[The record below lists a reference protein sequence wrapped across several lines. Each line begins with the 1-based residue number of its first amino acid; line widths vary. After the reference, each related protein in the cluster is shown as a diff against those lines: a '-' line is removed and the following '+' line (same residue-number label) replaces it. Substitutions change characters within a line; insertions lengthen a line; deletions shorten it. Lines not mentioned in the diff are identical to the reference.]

1 MCPYRVA
8 KMVGTVNINKATS
21 HKIHT
26 ELGISKTKSQAI
38 IEARKKAGGKL
49 AIDDLRKVFKA
60 NPDFVEFL
68 LEVGAIEFGSPW
80 VARKSDASSTHLA
93 SDANGVSPHTLGV
106 SQQATGVSQPA
117 TSVLVIGDAT
127 PEADE
132 WKWVNIGDDGIFFW
146 VTEKDKNQA
155 IIQYLSELSPSKSII
170 LLVRDKERVMG
181 VADLLLEA
189 GYPLVYCHEG
199 RTSSQNAEV
208 WDSFSKKRYPILV
221 ASLKSDAL
229 YSFYDPCLVH
239 PEMLL
244 VDFPNSMQALED
256 LWEDLCVPTTFISDN
271 DEHVLFDLVDY
282 VSTSVDP
289 CPAWLKQKLAE
300 LSSKTSTSVAN
311 SKGTVHPDMAVP
323 VSSKVGTCV
332 SPPKECYSSS
342 AEIHSRSPSSPKECY
357 SNVITESKSIS
368 SLKEC
373 YPDFQDQDNV
383 LPHDPYNTKSPSFS
397 SLECSGISAGDLN
410 STSVN
415 NSAITSRPF
424 IVPERPQST
433 SVPSLP
439 SPQQITGE
447 LPLTNQWVLQQ
458 HQQLAVT
465 LNNYAK
471 GHNKQM
477 EEIQQRKT
485 KLRKDFEDNMRL
497 LQEWEQSITDF
508 DKVVRASFIQEAKRL
523 KEIEQHLRDTATLLK
538 GTKQS
543 PSSTS
548 SQETSTSVY
557 AQSSKCCPT
566 DVNLESGCEDADHSR
581 IEDNCVEY
589 YVAQDPYQYSVQ
601 SSPRL
606 VPVREVPSDVY
617 SSASDGS
624 QESLTSE
631 TYSEFDGLSS
641 LGQCQKH
648 SVHPMPP
655 HVSSHPNQGYS
666 GHLSYSSTY
675 LGYSHQYSQ
684 QQMPISSSRY
694 PTVVPNTGVL
704 MCQPNVPILQPCP
717 VIIDGSAPV
726 VGRSIP
732 YIPMHPCGNPVATT
746 PSLEPLNSSGLV

>member
-1 MCPYRVA
+1 
-8 KMVGTVNINKATS
+8 MVT
-21 HKIHT
+21 
-26 ELGISKTKSQAI
+26 
-38 IEARKKAGGKL
+38 
-49 AIDDLRKVFKA
+49 
-60 NPDFVEFL
+60 
-68 LEVGAIEFGSPW
+68 
-80 VARKSDASSTHLA
+80 
-93 SDANGVSPHTLGV
+93 
-106 SQQATGVSQPA
+106 
-117 TSVLVIGDAT
+117 GDAT

-155 IIQYLSELSPSKSII
+155 IIQYLSELSPSKAIV

-189 GYPLVYCHEG
+189 RYPLVYCHEG

-229 YSFYDPCLVH
+229 YSFYDPRLVH

-256 LWEDLCVPTTFISDN
+256 LWEDLCVPTAFISDN
-271 DEHVLFDLVDY
+271 DEHVLFDLVNY

-289 CPAWLKQKLAE
+289 CPVWLKQKLVE
-300 LSSKTSTSVAN
+300 LSSKTLTSVAN
-311 SKGTVHPDMAVP
+311 SKGTLHPDMAVP

-342 AEIHSRSPSSPKECY
+342 TETHSRSPSSPKECY
-357 SNVITESKSIS
+357 SDVVTGSKSIS
-368 SLKEC
+368 SHKEC
-373 YPDFQDQDNV
+373 YPDFQDQDNI
-383 LPHDPYNTKSPSFS
+383 PPCDSYNTKSLSFP
-397 SLECSGISAGDLN
+397 SLECSGISAGGDLN
-410 STSVN
+410 SASAN
-415 NSAITSRPF
+415 NSFIGSRPS
-424 IVPERPQST
+424 IVPEGPQST
-433 SVPSLP
+433 SVPLLP
-439 SPQQITGE
+439 LPHQISGE
-447 LPLTNQWVLQQ
+447 LPLTHQWVLQQ
-458 HQQLAVT
+458 HQQLVVN

-523 KEIEQHLRDTATLLK
+523 KEIEQHLRETAALLK
-538 GTKQS
+538 VTKQS
-543 PSSTS
+543 LSSTS
-548 SQETSTSVY
+548 SQETSTSGY
-557 AQSSKCCPT
+557 AQPNKYCPT
-566 DVNLESGCEDADHSR
+566 DVNLESGYDQTSVANFRESQLLSNDGCCDKSLGETSDLSNSISIQDEDADHSR
-581 IEDNCVEY
+581 VEDNCVEY
-589 YVAQDPYQYSVQ
+589 YVAQDPCQYSVQ

-606 VPVREVPSDVY
+606 IPVREVPSEVY

-631 TYSEFDGLSS
+631 TDSEFDGLSS
-641 LGQCQKH
+641 QEQCQKH
-648 SVHPMPP
+648 SFHPMPP
-655 HVSSHPNQGYS
+655 GVLSHPNQGYS
-666 GHLSYSSTY
+666 GHLPYSSTY

-694 PTVVPNTGVL
+694 PTVPNPGVL

-717 VIIDGSAPV
+717 VIVDGSAPV
-726 VGRSIP
+726 VGRVYTFYSRASLWESICNNT
-732 YIPMHPCGNPVATT
+732 IT
-746 PSLEPLNSSGLV
+746 

>member
-38 IEARKKAGGKL
+38 IEARKKAGGQL
-49 AIDDLRKVFKA
+49 TIDDLRKVFKA

-80 VARKSDASSTHLA
+80 VAKKSDASSTHLA
-93 SDANGVSPHTLGV
+93 SDANGVPPHTLEV
-106 SQQATGVSQPA
+106 SQQAIMLSQPA
-117 TSVLVIGDAT
+117 TSVLVTGDVT

-132 WKWVNIGDDGIFFW
+132 WKWVNIGDNGIFFW

-155 IIQYLSELSPSKSII
+155 IIQYLSESPSKAIV

-181 VADLLLEA
+181 VADHLLEA

-199 RTSSQNAEV
+199 CTSSQNAEV

-256 LWEDLCVPTTFISDN
+256 LWQDLCVPTAFISDN
-271 DEHVLFDLVDY
+271 DEHVLFDLVNY

-289 CPAWLKQKLAE
+289 CPTWLKWKLAE
-300 LSSKTSTSVAN
+300 LSSKTLNSVVN
-311 SKGTVHPDMAVP
+311 SKGTLHPDVAVP

-332 SPPKECYSSS
+332 SSPKECYSSS
-342 AEIHSRSPSSPKECY
+342 TETHSRSPSSPKECY
-357 SNVITESKSIS
+357 SNIVTDSKSIS
-368 SLKEC
+368 SPKEC
-373 YPDFQDQDNV
+373 YPDFQDQDNI
-383 LPHDPYNTKSPSFS
+383 PPCDSYNTKSLSFP
-397 SLECSGISAGDLN
+397 SLECSGISAGGDLN
-410 STSVN
+410 SASAN
-415 NSAITSRPF
+415 NSSIGSRPS
-424 IVPERPQST
+424 IVPEGPQST
-433 SVPSLP
+433 SVPLLP
-439 SPQQITGE
+439 LPHQMSGE
-447 LPLTNQWVLQQ
+447 LPLTQQWVLQQ
-458 HQQLAVT
+458 HQQLVVN

-485 KLRKDFEDNMRL
+485 KLQKDFEDNMHL

-523 KEIEQHLRDTATLLK
+523 KEIEEHLRETAALLK

-543 PSSTS
+543 LSSTS

-581 IEDNCVEY
+581 VEDNCMEY
-589 YVAQDPYQYSVQ
+589 CVAQNPCQYSVQ

-606 VPVREVPSDVY
+606 VPVREVPSEVY
-617 SSASDGS
+617 SSASGGS

-631 TYSEFDGLSS
+631 TDFDFDGLGSQE
-641 LGQCQKH
+641 QCQKH
-648 SVHPMPP
+648 SYHPMPSGG
-655 HVSSHPNQGYS
+655 SSHPNQGYS
-666 GHLSYSSTY
+666 GHLTYSSTY
-675 LGYSHQYSQ
+675 PGYSHQYLQ
-684 QQMPISSSRY
+684 QQMPISNSRY
-694 PTVVPNTGVL
+694 PTVVPTTGVL
-704 MCQPNVPILQPCP
+704 MYDSNVPVLQPCP
-717 VIIDGSAPV
+717 VIVDGSAPV

-732 YIPMHPCGNPVATT
+732 YIPMHPCGNQIATT

>member
-38 IEARKKAGGKL
+38 IKARKKAGGQL

-68 LEVGAIEFGSPW
+68 LEVGAIEFRSPW
-80 VARKSDASSTHLA
+80 VAKKSDASSTHLA

-117 TSVLVIGDAT
+117 TSVLVTGDAT

-155 IIQYLSELSPSKSII
+155 IIQYLVELSPSKSII
-170 LLVRDKERVMG
+170 LLVRDKEHVMG

-199 RTSSQNAEV
+199 RTLSQNAEV

-229 YSFYDPCLVH
+229 YSFYDPHPVH
-239 PEMLL
+239 PDTLL

-256 LWEDLCVPTTFISDN
+256 LLEDLCVPTTFISDN

-311 SKGTVHPDMAVP
+311 SKGILHPDMAVP

-332 SPPKECYSSS
+332 SPPKECYSST
-342 AEIHSRSPSSPKECY
+342 ETHSRSPSSPKECY
-357 SNVITESKSIS
+357 SNIVTDSKSIS

-373 YPDFQDQDNV
+373 YPDFQDQDCI
-383 LPHDPYNTKSPSFS
+383 PSHDSYNTKSPNFPSW
-397 SLECSGISAGDLN
+397 ECSSISAGGDLN
-410 STSVN
+410 SVSVN
-415 NSAITSRPF
+415 NSAIASRPSR
-424 IVPERPQST
+424 VPERPQST
-433 SVPSLP
+433 SVPLLP
-439 SPQQITGE
+439 SPHQIIGE

-458 HQQLAVT
+458 HRQLAVN

-471 GHNKQM
+471 GHN
-477 EEIQQRKT
+477 
-485 KLRKDFEDNMRL
+485 
-497 LQEWEQSITDF
+497 
-508 DKVVRASFIQEAKRL
+508 
-523 KEIEQHLRDTATLLK
+523 
-538 GTKQS
+538 
-543 PSSTS
+543 
-548 SQETSTSVY
+548 
-557 AQSSKCCPT
+557 
-566 DVNLESGCEDADHSR
+566 
-581 IEDNCVEY
+581 
-589 YVAQDPYQYSVQ
+589 
-601 SSPRL
+601 
-606 VPVREVPSDVY
+606 
-617 SSASDGS
+617 
-624 QESLTSE
+624 
-631 TYSEFDGLSS
+631 
-641 LGQCQKH
+641 
-648 SVHPMPP
+648 
-655 HVSSHPNQGYS
+655 
-666 GHLSYSSTY
+666 
-675 LGYSHQYSQ
+675 
-684 QQMPISSSRY
+684 
-694 PTVVPNTGVL
+694 
-704 MCQPNVPILQPCP
+704 
-717 VIIDGSAPV
+717 
-726 VGRSIP
+726 
-732 YIPMHPCGNPVATT
+732 
-746 PSLEPLNSSGLV
+746 

>member
-68 LEVGAIEFGSPW
+68 LEMGAIEFGSPW
-80 VARKSDASSTHLA
+80 VVRKSDANASSTHLA

-117 TSVLVIGDAT
+117 TSVLVTGDAT

-170 LLVRDKERVMG
+170 LLVRDKECVMG

-199 RTSSQNAEV
+199 CTSSQNAEV

-229 YSFYDPCLVH
+229 YSIYDPCLVH

-311 SKGTVHPDMAVP
+311 SKGTLHPDMAVP

-383 LPHDPYNTKSPSFS
+383 LPHDSYNTKSPSFS

-410 STSVN
+410 SASVN
-415 NSAITSRPF
+415 NSAIASRPS

-433 SVPSLP
+433 SVPLLP
-439 SPQQITGE
+439 SPHEITGE

-458 HQQLAVT
+458 HQQLAVN

-485 KLRKDFEDNMRL
+485 KLQKDFEDNMRL

-508 DKVVRASFIQEAKRL
+508 DKVVRASFIQETKRL
-523 KEIEQHLRDTATLLK
+523 TEIEEHLRETAALLK

-543 PSSTS
+543 LSSTS

-557 AQSSKCCPT
+557 VQSSTCCPV
-566 DVNLESGCEDADHSR
+566 DVNLESQV
-581 IEDNCVEY
+581 EDNCVEY

-666 GHLSYSSTY
+666 GHLSYSPTY
-675 LGYSHQYSQ
+675 PGYSHQYSQ

-704 MCQPNVPILQPCP
+704 MWEPNVQILQPCP
-717 VIIDGSAPV
+717 MILGGSAPV
-726 VGRSIP
+726 LGRSIP
-732 YIPMHPCGNPVATT
+732 YIPVHPCGNQIATT

>member
-1 MCPYRVA
+1 
-8 KMVGTVNINKATS
+8 MVGTVNINKATS

-38 IEARKKAGGKL
+38 VKARKQAGGQL
-49 AIDDLRKVFKA
+49 TIDDFRKVFKA

-80 VARKSDASSTHLA
+80 VAKKSDANASSTHLA
-93 SDANGVSPHTLGV
+93 SDANGVSPQILGV

-117 TSVLVIGDAT
+117 TSVLVTGDAT
-127 PEADE
+127 SEADE

-155 IIQYLSELSPSKSII
+155 IIQYLSELSPSKTIV

-229 YSFYDPCLVH
+229 YSFYDPRLVH

-244 VDFPNSMQALED
+244 VDLPNSMQALED

-271 DEHVLFDLVDY
+271 DEHVLFDLVNY

-289 CPAWLKQKLAE
+289 CPTWLKQKLAE
-300 LSSKTSTSVAN
+300 LSSKTLSSVVN
-311 SKGTVHPDMAVP
+311 SKGTLHPDMAVP

-332 SPPKECYSSS
+332 SSPKECYSSS
-342 AEIHSRSPSSPKECY
+342 TETHSGSPSSPKECY
-357 SNVITESKSIS
+357 SNIVTDSKSIS
-368 SLKEC
+368 SPKEC
-373 YPDFQDQDNV
+373 YPDFQDQDNIP
-383 LPHDPYNTKSPSFS
+383 LYDSDNTKSPSLP
-397 SLECSGISAGDLN
+397 SLECSGISAGGDLN
-410 STSVN
+410 STSAN
-415 NSAITSRPF
+415 NSAITSRPS

-433 SVPSLP
+433 SVPLLP

-508 DKVVRASFIQEAKRL
+508 DKVVRASFIQETKHL
-523 KEIEQHLRDTATLLK
+523 TETEEHLRETAALLK

-543 PSSTS
+543 LSSTS

-557 AQSSKCCPT
+557 VQSSTCCPF
-566 DVNLESGCEDADHSR
+566 DVNLESR
-581 IEDNCVEY
+581 VEDNCVEY
-589 YVAQDPYQYSVQ
+589 YVAQNPCQYSVQ

-606 VPVREVPSDVY
+606 VPVREVPSEVY
-617 SSASDGS
+617 SSTSDGS
-624 QESLTSE
+624 RESLTSE
-631 TYSEFDGLSS
+631 IYSEFEGLSS
-641 LGQCQKH
+641 QEQCQKH
-648 SVHPMPP
+648 SFHPMPP
-655 HVSSHPNQGYS
+655 GVSSHPNQGYS
-666 GHLSYSSTY
+666 GHLPYSSTY
-675 LGYSHQYSQ
+675 VGYSHQYLQ

-694 PTVVPNTGVL
+694 PTVPNTGVL

-717 VIIDGSAPV
+717 VIIDGSAPI
-726 VGRSIP
+726 VGGSIP
-732 YIPMHPCGNPVATT
+732 FIPVHPCGNPFVTT
-746 PSLEPLNSSGLV
+746 PSLEPLNSSRLV

>member
-38 IEARKKAGGKL
+38 IEARKKAGGQL
-49 AIDDLRKVFKA
+49 TIDDLRKVFKA

-117 TSVLVIGDAT
+117 TSVLVTGDAT

-155 IIQYLSELSPSKSII
+155 IIQYLAESSPSKSII

-189 GYPLVYCHEG
+189 GYPLVYYHEG

-208 WDSFSKKRYPILV
+208 WDSFSKKRYSILV

-229 YSFYDPCLVH
+229 YSFYDPHPVH
-239 PEMLL
+239 PDTLL

-256 LWEDLCVPTTFISDN
+256 LWEDLCVPTAFISDN

-311 SKGTVHPDMAVP
+311 SKGTLHPDMAVP

-342 AEIHSRSPSSPKECY
+342 AETHSRSPSSPKECY

-383 LPHDPYNTKSPSFS
+383 LPHDSYNTKSPSFS

-410 STSVN
+410 SASVN
-415 NSAITSRPF
+415 NSAIASRPS

-433 SVPSLP
+433 LVPLLP
-439 SPQQITGE
+439 SPHEITGE

-458 HQQLAVT
+458 HQQLAVN

-485 KLRKDFEDNMRL
+485 KLQKDFEDNMRL
-497 LQEWEQSITDF
+497 LQE
-508 DKVVRASFIQEAKRL
+508 
-523 KEIEQHLRDTATLLK
+523 
-538 GTKQS
+538 
-543 PSSTS
+543 
-548 SQETSTSVY
+548 
-557 AQSSKCCPT
+557 
-566 DVNLESGCEDADHSR
+566 
-581 IEDNCVEY
+581 
-589 YVAQDPYQYSVQ
+589 
-601 SSPRL
+601 
-606 VPVREVPSDVY
+606 
-617 SSASDGS
+617 
-624 QESLTSE
+624 
-631 TYSEFDGLSS
+631 
-641 LGQCQKH
+641 
-648 SVHPMPP
+648 
-655 HVSSHPNQGYS
+655 
-666 GHLSYSSTY
+666 
-675 LGYSHQYSQ
+675 
-684 QQMPISSSRY
+684 
-694 PTVVPNTGVL
+694 
-704 MCQPNVPILQPCP
+704 
-717 VIIDGSAPV
+717 
-726 VGRSIP
+726 
-732 YIPMHPCGNPVATT
+732 
-746 PSLEPLNSSGLV
+746 

>member
-21 HKIHT
+21 HKIHI

-38 IEARKKAGGKL
+38 IEARKKAGGQL
-49 AIDDLRKVFKA
+49 TIDDLRKVFKA

-68 LEVGAIEFGSPW
+68 LEVGAIEFGSPL
-80 VARKSDASSTHLA
+80 VAKKSDANASSTHLA
-93 SDANGVSPHTLGV
+93 SDANGVSPHTLRV

-117 TSVLVIGDAT
+117 TSVLVTGDAT

-132 WKWVNIGDDGIFFW
+132 WKWVNIGDDGIFLW

-155 IIQYLSELSPSKSII
+155 IIQDLSELSPSKAIV

-229 YSFYDPCLVH
+229 YSFYDPHLAH

-256 LWEDLCVPTTFISDN
+256 LWEDLCVPTAFISDN
-271 DEHVLFDLVDY
+271 DEHVLFDLVNY

-300 LSSKTSTSVAN
+300 LSSKTLTSVAN
-311 SKGTVHPDMAVP
+311 SKGTLHPEMAIP
-323 VSSKVGTCV
+323 VSFKVGTCV

-342 AEIHSRSPSSPKECY
+342 SETHSRSPSSPKDCY
-357 SNVITESKSIS
+357 SDVVTGSKSIS

-373 YPDFQDQDNV
+373 YPYFQDQDNIR
-383 LPHDPYNTKSPSFS
+383 PCDSYNTKSPSFP
-397 SLECSGISAGDLN
+397 SLECSGISAGGDLN
-410 STSVN
+410 SASAN
-415 NSAITSRPF
+415 NSSIASRPS
-424 IVPERPQST
+424 IVPEGPQST
-433 SVPSLP
+433 SVPLLP
-439 SPQQITGE
+439 SPHQITGE

-458 HQQLAVT
+458 HQQLTVN

-485 KLRKDFEDNMRL
+485 KLQKDFEDNMRL

-508 DKVVRASFIQEAKRL
+508 DKVVKASFIQEAKCL
-523 KEIEQHLRDTATLLK
+523 KEIEQHLRETAALLK

-548 SQETSTSVY
+548 SQEISTSVY
-557 AQSSKCCPT
+557 VQSSTCCPIN
-566 DVNLESGCEDADHSR
+566 VNLESR
-581 IEDNCVEY
+581 VEDNCVEY
-589 YVAQDPYQYSVQ
+589 YVAQDPCQYSVQ

-606 VPVREVPSDVY
+606 IPVREVPSEVY
-617 SSASDGS
+617 SSVSDGS
-624 QESLTSE
+624 RESLTSE
-631 TYSEFDGLSS
+631 TDLEFDGLSS
-641 LGQCQKH
+641 QEQCQKH
-648 SVHPMPP
+648 SFHPMPP
-655 HVSSHPNQGYS
+655 GVSSHPYQGYS
-666 GHLSYSSTY
+666 GHLPYSSTY
-675 LGYSHQYSQ
+675 LGYPHQYSQ

-704 MCQPNVPILQPCP
+704 MCQPNIPILQPCP

-726 VGRSIP
+726 VGRPIP
-732 YIPMHPCGNPVATT
+732 YIPVHPCGNPVATT

>member
-1 MCPYRVA
+1 
-8 KMVGTVNINKATS
+8 MVGTVNINKATS

-38 IEARKKAGGKL
+38 IKARKQAGGQL
-49 AIDDLRKVFKA
+49 TIDDFRKVFKA

-80 VARKSDASSTHLA
+80 VARKSDANASSTHLA

-117 TSVLVIGDAT
+117 TSVLVTGDAT
-127 PEADE
+127 PEVDE

-155 IIQYLSELSPSKSII
+155 IIQYLSELSPSKAIV
-170 LLVRDKERVMG
+170 LLVRDKEHVMG
-181 VADLLLEA
+181 VADHLLEA

-199 RTSSQNAEV
+199 CTSSKNAEV

-229 YSFYDPCLVH
+229 YSFYDPYPVQ
-239 PEMLL
+239 PDTLL

-256 LWEDLCVPTTFISDN
+256 LWEDLCVPTAFVSDN
-271 DEHVLFDLVDY
+271 DEHVLFDLVNY
-282 VSTSVDP
+282 VSTSVDI

-300 LSSKTSTSVAN
+300 LSSKTSISVAN
-311 SKGTVHPDMAVP
+311 SKGILHPDRVIP

-332 SPPKECYSSS
+332 SSPKKCYSSS
-342 AEIHSRSPSSPKECY
+342 TETYSRSPSSPKECY
-357 SNVITESKSIS
+357 SNIVTDSKSIS
-368 SLKEC
+368 SPKEC
-373 YPDFQDQDNV
+373 YPDFQDQDNIP
-383 LPHDPYNTKSPSFS
+383 LYDSDNTKSPSFP
-397 SLECSGISAGDLN
+397 SLECSGISAGGDLN
-410 STSVN
+410 STSAN
-415 NSAITSRPF
+415 NSSIASRPS
-424 IVPERPQST
+424 IVPEGPQST
-433 SVPSLP
+433 SVPLLP

-447 LPLTNQWVLQQ
+447 LPLTNKWVLQQ

-485 KLRKDFEDNMRL
+485 KLQKDFEDNMRL

-508 DKVVRASFIQEAKRL
+508 DKVVRASFIQEAKCL
-523 KEIEQHLRDTATLLK
+523 MEIEEHLRETAALLK

-543 PSSTS
+543 LSSTS

-557 AQSSKCCPT
+557 MQSSTCCPV
-566 DVNLESGCEDADHSR
+566 DVNLESR
-581 IEDNCVEY
+581 VEDNCVEY
-589 YVAQDPYQYSVQ
+589 YVAQNPCQYSVQ

-606 VPVREVPSDVY
+606 VPVREVPSEVY
-617 SSASDGS
+617 SSISDGS
-624 QESLTSE
+624 RESLTSE
-631 TYSEFDGLSS
+631 IYSEFEGLSS
-641 LGQCQKH
+641 QEQCQEH
-648 SVHPMPP
+648 SFHPMPP
-655 HVSSHPNQGYS
+655 GVSSHPNQGYS
-666 GHLSYSSTY
+666 GHLLYSSTY
-675 LGYSHQYSQ
+675 LGYLHQYSQ

-704 MCQPNVPILQPCP
+704 MYQPNVPILQPCP

-732 YIPMHPCGNPVATT
+732 YIPVHPCGNPVATT
-746 PSLEPLNSSGLV
+746 PSFEPLNSSGLV

>member
-1 MCPYRVA
+1 
-8 KMVGTVNINKATS
+8 MVGTVNINKATS

-38 IEARKKAGGKL
+38 IEARKKAGGQL

-80 VARKSDASSTHLA
+80 VARKSDTSSTHLA

-117 TSVLVIGDAT
+117 TSVLVTGDAT

-155 IIQYLSELSPSKSII
+155 IIQYLSELSPSKTIV

-199 RTSSQNAEV
+199 CTSSQNAEV

-229 YSFYDPCLVH
+229 YSFYDPHPVH
-239 PEMLL
+239 PDTLL

-256 LWEDLCVPTTFISDN
+256 LWEDLCVLTAFISDN
-271 DEHVLFDLVDY
+271 DEHVLFDLVNY

-300 LSSKTSTSVAN
+300 LSSKTLTSVAN
-311 SKGTVHPDMAVP
+311 SKGTLHPDMAVP

-342 AEIHSRSPSSPKECY
+342 SETHSRSPSSPKECY
-357 SNVITESKSIS
+357 SDVVTGSKSIS

-373 YPDFQDQDNV
+373 YPYFQDQDNI
-383 LPHDPYNTKSPSFS
+383 PPCDSYNTKSPSVP
-397 SLECSGISAGDLN
+397 SLECSGISAGGDLN
-410 STSVN
+410 SASAN
-415 NSAITSRPF
+415 NSSIASRPS
-424 IVPERPQST
+424 IVPEGPQST
-433 SVPSLP
+433 SVPLLP
-439 SPQQITGE
+439 SPHQLTGE

-458 HQQLAVT
+458 HRQLAVN

-477 EEIQQRKT
+477 EEIQRRKT

-508 DKVVRASFIQEAKRL
+508 DKVVRASFIQEAKHL

-566 DVNLESGCEDADHSR
+566 DVNLESGYEDADHSR
-581 IEDNCVEY
+581 VEDNYVEY

-606 VPVREVPSDVY
+606 TPVREVPSDVY
-617 SSASDGS
+617 S
-624 QESLTSE
+624 
-631 TYSEFDGLSS
+631 
-641 LGQCQKH
+641 
-648 SVHPMPP
+648 
-655 HVSSHPNQGYS
+655 
-666 GHLSYSSTY
+666 
-675 LGYSHQYSQ
+675 
-684 QQMPISSSRY
+684 
-694 PTVVPNTGVL
+694 
-704 MCQPNVPILQPCP
+704 
-717 VIIDGSAPV
+717 
-726 VGRSIP
+726 
-732 YIPMHPCGNPVATT
+732 
-746 PSLEPLNSSGLV
+746 

>member
-21 HKIHT
+21 HKIHI

-38 IEARKKAGGKL
+38 IEARKKAGGQL
-49 AIDDLRKVFKA
+49 TIDDLRKVFKA

-80 VARKSDASSTHLA
+80 VAKKSDAHASSTHLA
-93 SDANGVSPHTLGV
+93 SDANGVSPHTLRV

-117 TSVLVIGDAT
+117 TSVLVTGDAT

-155 IIQYLSELSPSKSII
+155 IIQYLSELSPSKAIV
-170 LLVRDKERVMG
+170 LLVRDKECVMG

-229 YSFYDPCLVH
+229 YSFYDPHLVH
-239 PEMLL
+239 PEILL

-256 LWEDLCVPTTFISDN
+256 LWEDLCVPTAFISDN
-271 DEHVLFDLVDY
+271 DEHVLFDLVNY

-300 LSSKTSTSVAN
+300 LSSKTLTSVAN
-311 SKGTVHPDMAVP
+311 SKGTLHPDMAVP

-342 AEIHSRSPSSPKECY
+342 SETHSRSPSSPKECY
-357 SNVITESKSIS
+357 SDVVTGSKSIS

-373 YPDFQDQDNV
+373 YPYFQDQDNI
-383 LPHDPYNTKSPSFS
+383 PPCDSYNTKSPSFP
-397 SLECSGISAGDLN
+397 SLECSGISAGGDLN
-410 STSVN
+410 SASAN
-415 NSAITSRPF
+415 NSSIASRPS
-424 IVPERPQST
+424 IVPKGPQST
-433 SVPSLP
+433 SVPLLP
-439 SPQQITGE
+439 SPHQLTGE

-458 HQQLAVT
+458 HQQLTVN

-485 KLRKDFEDNMRL
+485 KLQKDFEDNMRL

-523 KEIEQHLRDTATLLK
+523 KEIEQHLRETAALLK

-543 PSSTS
+543 LSSTS
-548 SQETSTSVY
+548 SQEISTSVY
-557 AQSSKCCPT
+557 VQSSTCCPIN
-566 DVNLESGCEDADHSR
+566 VNLESR
-581 IEDNCVEY
+581 VEDNCVEY
-589 YVAQDPYQYSVQ
+589 YVAQDPCQYSVQ

-606 VPVREVPSDVY
+606 VPVREVPSEVY
-617 SSASDGS
+617 SSVSDGS
-624 QESLTSE
+624 RESLTSE
-631 TYSEFDGLSS
+631 TDSEFDGLSS
-641 LGQCQKH
+641 QEQCQKH
-648 SVHPMPP
+648 SFHPMPP
-655 HVSSHPNQGYS
+655 GVLSHPYQGYS
-666 GHLSYSSTY
+666 GHLPYSSTY
-675 LGYSHQYSQ
+675 LGYPHQYSQ

-717 VIIDGSAPV
+717 V
-726 VGRSIP
+726 
-732 YIPMHPCGNPVATT
+732 HPCGNPVATT
-746 PSLEPLNSSGLV
+746 PSLELLNSSGLV

>member
-38 IEARKKAGGKL
+38 IEVRKKAGGKL

-181 VADLLLEA
+181 VADLLFEA

-300 LSSKTSTSVAN
+300 LSSKTSTSVVN

-332 SPPKECYSSS
+332 SPP
-342 AEIHSRSPSSPKECY
+342 
-357 SNVITESKSIS
+357 
-368 SLKEC
+368 KEC

-439 SPQQITGE
+439 SLQQITGE

-471 GHNKQM
+471 GHNKQI

-655 HVSSHPNQGYS
+655 HVSSHPNPGYS

-717 VIIDGSAPV
+717 VIIDSSAPV

>member
-8 KMVGTVNINKATS
+8 KMAGTVNINKATS

-38 IEARKKAGGKL
+38 IEARKKAGGQL

-106 SQQATGVSQPA
+106 SQQATGASQPA
-117 TSVLVIGDAT
+117 TSVLVTGDAT

-181 VADLLLEA
+181 VANLLLEA

-199 RTSSQNAEV
+199 RTLSQNAEV

-229 YSFYDPCLVH
+229 YSFYDPH
-239 PEMLL
+239 PIHPDMLL
-244 VDFPNSMQALED
+244 VDFPHSMQALED
-256 LWEDLCVPTTFISDN
+256 LWEDLCVPIAFISDN

-282 VSTSVDP
+282 VGTSVDP
-289 CPAWLKQKLAE
+289 CPTWLKQKLAE
-300 LSSKTSTSVAN
+300 LSSKTSTSIVN
-311 SKGTVHPDMAVP
+311 SKGILHPDMAVP

-332 SPPKECYSSS
+332 SPPKECYSST
-342 AEIHSRSPSSPKECY
+342 ETHSRSPSSPKECY
-357 SNVITESKSIS
+357 SNIVTDSKSIS

-373 YPDFQDQDNV
+373 YPDFQDQDRIP
-383 LPHDPYNTKSPSFS
+383 LHDFYNTKSPSFP

-410 STSVN
+410 SVSAN
-415 NSAITSRPF
+415 NSAITSRPS
-424 IVPERPQST
+424 IAPKRPQST
-433 SVPSLP
+433 SVPLLP
-439 SPQQITGE
+439 APHQITGE
-447 LPLTNQWVLQQ
+447 LPLTNQWVLQ
-458 HQQLAVT
+458 HQQLVVN

-485 KLRKDFEDNMRL
+485 KLQKDFEDNMRL

-523 KEIEQHLRDTATLLK
+523 KEIEQHLRDTATLSK

-543 PSSTS
+543 LSSTS

-581 IEDNCVEY
+581 VEDNCMEY
-589 YVAQDPYQYSVQ
+589 CVAQNSCQYSVQ

-606 VPVREVPSDVY
+606 VPVREVPSEVY
-617 SSASDGS
+617 SSASGGS

-631 TYSEFDGLSS
+631 TDFDFDGLGSQE
-641 LGQCQKH
+641 QCQKH
-648 SVHPMPP
+648 SYHPMP
-655 HVSSHPNQGYS
+655 SGGLSHPNQGYS
-666 GHLSYSSTY
+666 GHLTYSSTY
-675 LGYSHQYSQ
+675 PGYSHQYLQ
-684 QQMPISSSRY
+684 QQMSISNSRY
-694 PTVVPNTGVL
+694 PTVVPNPGVL
-704 MCQPNVPILQPCP
+704 MCQPNVPILQPCQ
-717 VIIDGSAPV
+717 VIIEGSAPV

-732 YIPMHPCGNPVATT
+732 YIPVHPCGNQIATT

>member
-1 MCPYRVA
+1 
-8 KMVGTVNINKATS
+8 MVGTVNINKATS

-38 IEARKKAGGKL
+38 IEACKKAGGQL
-49 AIDDLRKVFKA
+49 TIDDLRKVFKA

-80 VARKSDASSTHLA
+80 VAKKSDANASSTHLA
-93 SDANGVSPHTLGV
+93 SDANGVSPHTLRV

-117 TSVLVIGDAT
+117 TSVLVTGDAT

-155 IIQYLSELSPSKSII
+155 IIQYLSELSPSKAIV

-229 YSFYDPCLVH
+229 YSFYDPHPVH
-239 PEMLL
+239 PDMLL

-256 LWEDLCVPTTFISDN
+256 LWEDLCVPTAFISDN
-271 DEHVLFDLVDY
+271 DEHVLFDLVNY

-289 CPAWLKQKLAE
+289 CPTWLKQKLAE
-300 LSSKTSTSVAN
+300 LSSKTLSSVVN
-311 SKGTVHPDMAVP
+311 SKGTLHPDMAVP

-332 SPPKECYSSS
+332 SSPKECYSSS
-342 AEIHSRSPSSPKECY
+342 TETHSGSPSSPKECC
-357 SNVITESKSIS
+357 SNTVTDSKSIS
-368 SLKEC
+368 SPKEC
-373 YPDFQDQDNV
+373 YPDFQDQDNIP
-383 LPHDPYNTKSPSFS
+383 LYDSDNTKSPSLP
-397 SLECSGISAGDLN
+397 SLECSGISAGGDLN
-410 STSVN
+410 STSAN
-415 NSAITSRPF
+415 NSAITSRPS

-433 SVPSLP
+433 SVPLLP

-485 KLRKDFEDNMRL
+485 KLRKDFEDNMCL

-523 KEIEQHLRDTATLLK
+523 MEIEEHLRETAALLK

-543 PSSTS
+543 LSSTS

-557 AQSSKCCPT
+557 VQSSTCCPVN
-566 DVNLESGCEDADHSR
+566 VNLESR
-581 IEDNCVEY
+581 VEDNCVEY
-589 YVAQDPYQYSVQ
+589 YVAQNPCQYSVQ

-606 VPVREVPSDVY
+606 VPVREVPSEVY
-617 SSASDGS
+617 SSTSDGS

-631 TYSEFDGLSS
+631 IYSEFEGLSS
-641 LGQCQKH
+641 QEQCQKH
-648 SVHPMPP
+648 SFHPMPP
-655 HVSSHPNQGYS
+655 GVSSHPNQGYS
-666 GHLSYSSTY
+666 GHLPYSSTY

-732 YIPMHPCGNPVATT
+732 FIPVHPYGNPFVTT

>member
-1 MCPYRVA
+1 
-8 KMVGTVNINKATS
+8 MVGTVNINKATS

-38 IEARKKAGGKL
+38 IEVRKKAGGQL
-49 AIDDLRKVFKA
+49 TIDDLRKVFKA

-68 LEVGAIEFGSPW
+68 LEVDAIEFGSPW
-80 VARKSDASSTHLA
+80 VARKSDANASSIHLA
-93 SDANGVSPHTLGV
+93 SDANGVPPHTLGV
-106 SQQATGVSQPA
+106 SHQATGLSQPA
-117 TSVLVIGDAT
+117 TSVLVTGDAT

-146 VTEKDKNQA
+146 VTEKNKNQA
-155 IIQYLSELSPSKSII
+155 IIQYLSELSPSKAVV

-199 RTSSQNAEV
+199 CTSSQNAEV

-229 YSFYDPCLVH
+229 YSFYDPRLVH
-239 PEMLL
+239 PDTLL

-256 LWEDLCVPTTFISDN
+256 LWEDLCVPTAFISDN
-271 DEHVLFDLVDY
+271 DEHVLFDLVNY

-289 CPAWLKQKLAE
+289 CPTWLKQKLVE
-300 LSSKTSTSVAN
+300 LSSKTLNSVVN
-311 SKGTVHPDMAVP
+311 SKVTLHPDVAVP

-332 SPPKECYSSS
+332 SSPKECYSST
-342 AEIHSRSPSSPKECY
+342 ETHSRSPSSPKECY
-357 SNVITESKSIS
+357 SNIVTDSKSIS

-373 YPDFQDQDNV
+373 YPDFQDQDCI
-383 LPHDPYNTKSPSFS
+383 PSHDSYNTKSPNFP
-397 SLECSGISAGDLN
+397 SLECSGISPGDLN
-410 STSVN
+410 SASAN
-415 NSAITSRPF
+415 NSAIESRPS

-433 SVPSLP
+433 SVPLLP
-439 SPQQITGE
+439 SPHQITGE

-458 HQQLAVT
+458 NQQLEVN

-508 DKVVRASFIQEAKRL
+508 DKVVQASFIQEAKRL
-523 KEIEQHLRDTATLLK
+523 KEIEQHLGETAALLK
-538 GTKQS
+538 VIKQS
-543 PSSTS
+543 PSSTP
-548 SQETSTSVY
+548 SQETSTSEY
-557 AQSSKCCPT
+557 AQSNKCCPT
-566 DVNLESGCEDADHSR
+566 DVDLESGV
-581 IEDNCVEY
+581 EDNCVEY

-601 SSPRL
+601 SSPRH
-606 VPVREVPSDVY
+606 VPVREVPSEVY

-624 QESLTSE
+624 QESLTSK

-641 LGQCQKH
+641 QEQCQKH
-648 SVHPMPP
+648 SFHPMPP
-655 HVSSHPNQGYS
+655 SVSSHPNQGYS

-675 LGYSHQYSQ
+675 PGYSHQYSQ

-704 MCQPNVPILQPCP
+704 MCQPNVQILQPCP
-717 VIIDGSAPV
+717 MILEGSAPV

-732 YIPMHPCGNPVATT
+732 YIPVHPCGNQIATT
-746 PSLEPLNSSGLV
+746 PSLELLNSSGLV